1 MKKILNDPKAAVEES
16 YEGFLYANSKTVK
29 KIGNSM
35 VAARIDAPVPGK
47 VGIVIGGG
55 SGHEPLF
62 LEFIGK
68 GMADVAANGRFFA
81 APSPDQVLEAIDAA
95 DGGKGVMLLYN
106 NYAGDVMNFD
116 MAQEMAK
123 MQDKIVETVLIN
135 DDIAS
140 STKGFEKERRGT
152 TADLLIIKIAGS
164 AAESGADFEQVLR
177 ITKKAVDASRSIGVA
192 LAPCTIPETGKP
204 TFYLEEDM
212 IEFGMGLH
220 GEAGI
225 KKVKMLQADEITDE
239 LIELILQDMPLG
251 TDDEVLVLVNSY
263 GSTTR
268 MELFI
273 VVRRIYQLLNEKG
286 IRIHAADIGE
296 FCTTQEMAG
305 CSVTILKLDEELKKY
320 YDMPCNSPF
329 YKKI

>member
-1 MKKILNDPKAAVEES
+1 MKKILNDPKMAVDES
-16 YEGFLYANSKTVK
+16 FEGFIYANANKVK
-29 KIGNSM
+29 QIGNTT
-35 VAARIDAPVPGK
+35 VAARIDAPVSGK

-68 GMADVAANGRFFA
+68 GMADVAANGMFFA
-81 APSPDQVLEAIDAA
+81 APSPDQILEAIDAA

-123 MQDKIVETVLIN
+123 MQDKRVETVLIN

-140 STKGFEKERRGT
+140 SPKGFENDRRGT
-152 TADLLIIKIAGS
+152 TADLLVIKIAGG
-164 AAESGADFEQVLR
+164 AAESGADFEQVLA
-177 ITKKAVDASRSIGVA
+177 ITKKAVDSSRSLGVA

-204 TFYLEEDM
+204 TFFIEEDM

-225 KKVKMLQADEITDE
+225 KKVNILKADEITDE
-239 LIELILQDMPLG
+239 IMGRLLADMPLEA
-251 TDDEVLVLVNSY
+251 DAQVLVLVNSY

-273 VVRRIYQLLNEKG
+273 VARRIHQILQEKG
-286 IRIHAADIGE
+286 IKIYATEVGE

-305 CSVTILKLDEELKKY
+305 CSLTILKLDEELKKY
-320 YDMPCNSPF
+320 YDMSCDSPF